1 MSRIAIVQRP
11 PIFLNRAETTRAAAA
26 SILEAAQA
34 GAQLIVFTT
43 SSGSCMQT
51 STSTASVPRSASLDT
66 VGHYSRPDF
75 FQLHVNTGPLR
86 PVEFDTLPR
95 KPSAT

>member
-43 SSGSCMQT
+43 NSGSCMQT
-51 STSTASVPRSASLDT
+51 STSTASVPRSAASIRWVT
-66 VGHYSRPDF
+66 IRGRTSF
-75 FQLHVNTGPLR
+75 SCT
-86 PVEFDTLPR
+86 
-95 KPSAT
+95 